1 MKKFETTFSP
11 RFIPNDQ
18 SIIYHY
24 CNDDVLKSICE
35 NQEIWLSDIYAMND
49 SSEFEWG
56 RELFITVLKENK
68 KEFDQLFRFFIVS
81 KVMSAVPDT
90 LPLIGCFSKN
100 GDLLS
105 QWRAYSEDGKGFSIG
120 FDSNKI
126 YQGLGVHINSVV
138 YEEEVQYKLIL
149 NTLRGLHAIWKSTN
163 ENYDEIQ
170 IPSQIF
176 SIDLAYLKNPTFFEE
191 QEIRIIRLL
200 VKDGS
205 EYVDVGGNSEI
216 NDVYPLKVS
225 RRKRDEGDI
234 MYIKLPLKIKSK
246 HIIKEIIIGPKNEN
260 SVKQMEDIIRQLG
273 LDGVSV
279 KKSKSTYR

>member
-1 MKKFETTFSP
+1 MKKLETTFSP
-11 RFIPNDQ
+11 RFVPNYQ

-24 CNDDVLKSICE
+24 CNDYVLKSICE
-35 NQEIWLSDIYAMND
+35 NQEIWLSDICAMND
-49 SSEFEWG
+49 NSEFEWG
-56 RELFITVLKENK
+56 RELFITVMKENK
-68 KEFDQLFRFFIVS
+68 NEFDQLFRFFIIS

-105 QWRAYSEDGKGFSIG
+105 QWRAYAEDGKGFSIG
-120 FDSNKI
+120 FDSNQI
-126 YQGLGVHINSVV
+126 YHGLGVNINSVV
-138 YEEEVQYKLIL
+138 YEEEVQYRLIL
-149 NTLRGLHAIWKSTN
+149 NTLRGLHAMWKLSN
-163 ENYDEIQ
+163 KNYDEIQ

-200 VKDGS
+200 VKH
-205 EYVDVGGNSEI
+205 EANFVDVGGNSESK
-216 NDVYPLKVS
+216 DVYPLKVL
-225 RRKRDEGDI
+225 RRERNGSDV

-260 SVKQMEDIIRQLG
+260 SIMQMEDIIQQLG
-273 LDGVSV
+273 LEGVSV